1 MKQRLKQLFISGILV
16 IVPLFVTVLFVT
28 FVISKLGGFWGFI
41 FKSIPYVRN
50 LPVFVINFI
59 GFILS
64 MVLIIILGYIGE
76 MYIGKYLITFF
87 ENVLLSTPF
96 VKNIYMPTKEIVN
109 QLFQQKK
116 KSFKRVVFVNYFNRD
131 MYTIGFVTN
140 DEKWFVDGEEA
151 LSIFIPTSPNP
162 TSGFFAVVKK
172 KDIIETDF
180 TLEEA
185 FNIIVTSGLFMNKN
199 GEITD
204 GRKIKRDS

>member
-1 MKQRLKQLFISGILV
+1 
-16 IVPLFVTVLFVT
+16 
-28 FVISKLGGFWGFI
+28 VISKLGGFWGFI

-59 GFILS
+59 GFVLS
-64 MVLIIILGYIGE
+64 MILIIILGYIGE
-76 MYIGKYLITFF
+76 MYIGKYLISFF

-140 DEKWFVDGEEA
+140 DEKWFIDGEEA

-162 TSGFFAVVKK
+162 TSGFFAVIKK
-172 KDIIETDF
+172 KDVVETDF

-185 FNIIVTSGLFMNKN
+185 FNIIVTSGLLMNRN
-199 GEITD
+199 GEID
-204 GRKIKRDS
+204 GRKVKGDS